1 MKKYMSKYLLLL
13 LFALSYV
20 TAFAQ
25 ADTKD
30 ADEAYAN
37 AEYAKA
43 ISLYQEAITNAPE
56 PTSELYYN
64 LGCAFFKDNQIAP
77 AVLAFERAYLIDPS
91 DSDIKYNIELANS
104 RTLDKI
110 DVAPTFFFSRWMD
123 SLSHWFM
130 LNTWLTMGIVLF
142 TLAVVCFLFFLF
154 GRERLVRMIS
164 FYAFIVFLFLC
175 GVSNAMAYKS
185 YHFSH
190 DDTGA
195 IVMSEIVTV
204 KSAPD
209 MSSQDLVIIHAGLKV
224 EVLQKVNGFVEVSLP
239 DKTVGWISATD
250 IEVINVFTNL

>member
-1 MKKYMSKYLLLL
+1 MNRYISKYLLLL
-13 LFALSYV
+13 LLTLSYGLS
-20 TAFAQ
+20 AQ

-37 AEYAKA
+37 ADYTKA
-43 ISLYQEAITNAPE
+43 ISLYGQAITNASE

-64 LGCAFFKDNQIAP
+64 LGCAFFKNNQIAP
-77 AVLAFERAYLIDPS
+77 AILAFERAYLIDPS
-91 DSDIKYNIELANS
+91 DSDIKYNIQLANS

-123 SLSHWFM
+123 GLSHWFM
-130 LNTWLTMGIVLF
+130 LNTWLTFGIALF
-142 TLAVVCFLFFLF
+142 ALAVISFLLFLF

-164 FYAFIVFLFLC
+164 FYAFIALLF
-175 GVSNAMAYKS
+175 GSAVSNVMAYKS

-190 DDTGA
+190 DDTRA

-209 MSSQDLVIIHAGLKV
+209 MSSQDLVIIHSGLKV
-224 EVLQKVNGFVEVSLP
+224 EVLQKVNGFVEVALP
-239 DKTVGWISATD
+239 DKTVGWVSSTD
-250 IEVINVFTNL
+250 IEVINIFTNL